1 MHALKKTQ
9 YRTCTALSHSNISTT
24 QTISFGIVSVAQLV
38 NVTDSAVLGGVIEVV
53 SSNLARAINILQ
65 YLPAQQNYLFLHIY
79 HFLPF
84 VLFYLLFHC
93 FVML

>member
-1 MHALKKTQ
+1 MHALIRTQ
-9 YRTCTALSHSNISTT
+9 YKTCTALSDSNIGTT
-24 QTISFGIVSVAQLV
+24 LTISFEIVSVAQLV

-53 SSNLARAINILQ
+53 SSNLAWAINILQ
-65 YLPAQQNYLFLHIY
+65 HLPAQLNYLFLLIY